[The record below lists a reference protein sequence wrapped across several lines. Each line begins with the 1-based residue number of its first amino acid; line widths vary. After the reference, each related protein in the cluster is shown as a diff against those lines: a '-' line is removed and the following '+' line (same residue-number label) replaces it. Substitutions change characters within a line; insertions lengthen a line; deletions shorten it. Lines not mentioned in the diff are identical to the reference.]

1 MNEGVG
7 KLEYVLIICFV
18 LLSAFFSGAEAALLS
33 VQRVRIRHLAE
44 SKSSGAL
51 RVLKMVEKPEKSL
64 PPILLGNNLVNTAV
78 AAVFTSV
85 MLNWLEDENSAVLF
99 ATVGVTVILLIFG
112 ETIPKTCLL
121 YTSDAADE

>member
-7 KLEYVLIICFV
+7 NLEYVLIICFV

-51 RVLKMVEKPEKSL
+51 RVLKMVEKGEKL
-64 PPILLGNNLVNTAV
+64 DYWKFKKWRV
-78 AAVFTSV
+78 
-85 MLNWLEDENSAVLF
+85 EE
-99 ATVGVTVILLIFG
+99 
-112 ETIPKTCLL
+112 
-121 YTSDAADE
+121 